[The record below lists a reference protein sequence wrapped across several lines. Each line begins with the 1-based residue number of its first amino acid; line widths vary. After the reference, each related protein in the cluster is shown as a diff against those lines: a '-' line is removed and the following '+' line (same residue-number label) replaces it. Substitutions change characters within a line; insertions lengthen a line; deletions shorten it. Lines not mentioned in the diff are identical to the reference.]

1 MQIWMRLKQE
11 IKLVI
16 NFFSYEFIA
25 PSSDDEK
32 FTTCHEG
39 RPKIY
44 WPDAN
49 ALINCDAQRKRW

>member
-1 MQIWMRLKQE
+1 MRLKQE